1 MEASRSTIIKSI
13 LVREGPK
20 TINQLFLAA
29 HKSFP
34 EQFKGVSRHKFKR
47 VYLKNLKEFKHVE
60 IKPVRDP
67 EALEKLR
74 QDPDSRVTIAK
85 KEAWLVRISE
95 RLIAKYESGQVNLD
109 TSHKDILKKI
119 EQERSKS
126 KDFWAGNTNK
136 PHDWRAVLEASGH
149 KVGL

>member
-20 TINQLFLAA
+20 TINQLFTAA

-67 EALEKLR
+67 EVLEKLR
-74 QDPDSRVTIAK
+74 QDPESRVTAAK
-85 KEAWLVRISE
+85 KEAWLVRISDS
-95 RLIAKYESGQVNLD
+95 LITKYESGKVDLG
-109 TSHKDILKKI
+109 TSHKNIIEKI

-126 KDFWAGNTNK
+126 KDFWAGSTNK
-136 PHDWRAVLEASGH
+136 PHDWRAVLEAS
-149 KVGL
+149 

>member
-1 MEASRSTIIKSI
+1 MEASRSTIIKSV

-20 TINQLFLAA
+20 TMNQLFEAV

-47 VYLKNLKEFKHVE
+47 VYLKNLKQFKQIEV
-60 IKPVRDP
+60 KPERDP
-67 EALEKLR
+67 EVLEKLR
-74 QDPDSRVTIAK
+74 MDPESRVTGAR
-85 KEAWLVRISE
+85 KEAWLIRVPQSM
-95 RLIAKYESGQVNLD
+95 IAKYESGEVDLNK
-109 TSHKDILKKI
+109 SHKSIVETI

-126 KDFWAGNTNK
+126 KDFWTGNSNK

-149 KVGL
+149 KVNL